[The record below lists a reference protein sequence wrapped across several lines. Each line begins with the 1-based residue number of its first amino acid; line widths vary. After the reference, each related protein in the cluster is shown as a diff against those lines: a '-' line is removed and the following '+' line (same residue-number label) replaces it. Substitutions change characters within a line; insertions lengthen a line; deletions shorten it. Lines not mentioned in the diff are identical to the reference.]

1 MSMILCNDEF
11 EQLKDD
17 IADNNFRGVKYLDT
31 WDYEDDWSHN
41 DIENARDK
49 FIEMANEYFE
59 EQKLPYIMKEICE
72 NAMVCDKE
80 SGEIIYQPH

>member
-17 IADNNFRGVKYLDT
+17 IADNNFRGVKYIDT

>member
-1 MSMILCNDEF
+1 MSMTLCNDEF
-11 EQLKDD
+11 EQLKED
-17 IADNNFRGVKYLDT
+17 IADNSFRGVKYLDT

-59 EQKLPYIMKEICE
+59 EQNLPYIMKEICE

-80 SGEIIYQPH
+80 SGEIIYQPR

>member
-1 MSMILCNDEF
+1 MSMSLCNDEF

-17 IADNNFRGVKYLDT
+17 IVDNNFRGVKYLDT

-59 EQKLPYIMKEICE
+59 EQNLPYIMKEICE

-80 SGEIIYQPH
+80 SGEIIYQPR

>member
-1 MSMILCNDEF
+1 MSMMLCNYEF
-11 EQLKDD
+11 EQLKED
-17 IADNNFRGVKYLDT
+17 IADDNFRGVKYLDT

-59 EQKLPYIMKEICE
+59 EKKLPYIMKEICE

-80 SGEIIYQPH
+80 SGEILYPPK

>member
-1 MSMILCNDEF
+1 MIG
-11 EQLKDD
+11 
-17 IADNNFRGVKYLDT
+17 RT
-31 WDYEDDWSHN
+31 N

-59 EQKLPYIMKEICE
+59 EQNLPYIMKEICE

-80 SGEIIYQPH
+80 SGEIIYQPR